1 MSVTTQV
8 EKTIQQEVAK
18 FDPFEARIAE
28 LKEKY
33 QGLTIIDA
41 EDKENYELVR
51 VAISELR
58 SIRTGTEKDKKEI
71 KAPFLAACSTIEE
84 KAKWII
90 SEVKKIEDPL
100 QKRKDEIDEEREREK
115 AEKKR
120 RQDAALFNRQL
131 QLTKM
136 GAAFDGTNFI
146 LEGVEVNMT
155 LVREVDDETYEEQI
169 LPQFKEIF
177 EKNEAIRIAEEDKK
191 KEADRILKEQQD
203 ELERQ
208 QEAMRKR
215 QEEMDR
221 KENEIKE
228 RELAAQKKKE
238 NDRIIVLHSLGMTYY
253 HPDNSYV
260 YNGVY
265 VVMEDIKILND
276 ENWGDLL
283 RKVEDRIYSIKEDE
297 RREADRKIEAAK
309 QKSIQDALDKQK
321 KEQEEAQAAKAR
333 QDELDRLR
341 KEEELAVA
349 SDDVKWKSF
358 LSLLPVGVGNLE
370 FKSRKYRTKAAIAV
384 EKLQEIK
391 AL

>member
-90 SEVKKIEDPL
+90 AEVKKIEDPL
-100 QKRKDEIDEEREREK
+100 QKRKDEIDEEREKEK

-120 RQDAALFNRQL
+120 KQDAALFNRQL

-136 GAAFDGTNFI
+136 GAQFDGANFI
-146 LEGVEVNMT
+146 LEGIEVNMA
-155 LVREVDDETYEEQI
+155 LVREVDDETYEAEI

-177 EKNEAIRIAEEDKK
+177 DRNEAVRIAEEEKK
-191 KEADRILKEQQD
+191 KEADRIFKEQQD
-203 ELERQ
+203 ELQRQ
-208 QEAMRKR
+208 QEEMRKR

-221 KENEIKE
+221 KENEIREK
-228 RELAAQKKKE
+228 ELAAQKKKE

-321 KEQEEAQAAKAR
+321 KEQEDAQAAKAR
-333 QDELDRLR
+333 KDELDIIR
-341 KEEELAVA
+341 KQEELEQ
-349 SDDVKWKSF
+349 STDSVKWAAFLKTVPDGLGGIELKS
-358 LSLLPVGVGNLE
+358 P
-370 FKSRKYRTKAAIAV
+370 KYRKKSVMAI

>member
-90 SEVKKIEDPL
+90 AEVKKIEDPL
-100 QKRKDEIDEEREREK
+100 QKRKDEIDEEREKEK

-120 RQDAALFNRQL
+120 KQDAALFNRQL

-136 GAAFDGTNFI
+136 GAQFDGANFI
-146 LEGVEVNMT
+146 LEGIEVNMA
-155 LVREVDDETYEEQI
+155 LVREVDDETYEAEI

-177 EKNEAIRIAEEDKK
+177 DRNEAVRIAEEEKK
-191 KEADRILKEQQD
+191 KEADRIFKEQQD
-203 ELERQ
+203 ELQRQ
-208 QEAMRKR
+208 QEEMRKR

-221 KENEIKE
+221 KENEIREK
-228 RELAAQKKKE
+228 ELAAQKKIG
-238 NDRIIVLHSLGMTYY
+238 RAHV
-253 HPDNSYV
+253 
-260 YNGVY
+260 
-265 VVMEDIKILND
+265 
-276 ENWGDLL
+276 
-283 RKVEDRIYSIKEDE
+283 
-297 RREADRKIEAAK
+297 
-309 QKSIQDALDKQK
+309 
-321 KEQEEAQAAKAR
+321 
-333 QDELDRLR
+333 
-341 KEEELAVA
+341 
-349 SDDVKWKSF
+349 
-358 LSLLPVGVGNLE
+358 
-370 FKSRKYRTKAAIAV
+370 
-384 EKLQEIK
+384 
-391 AL
+391 

>member
-33 QGLTIIDA
+33 HGLTIIDA

-90 SEVKKIEDPL
+90 AEVKKIEDPL
-100 QKRKDEIDEEREREK
+100 QKRKDEIDEEREKEK

-120 RQDAALFNRQL
+120 RQDAALFQRQL

-136 GAAFDGTNFI
+136 GAAFDGANFI
-146 LEGVEVNMT
+146 LEGVEVNMA
-155 LVREVDDETYEEQI
+155 LVREVDDDTYETEI

-177 EKNEAIRIAEEDKK
+177 DRNEGVRIAEEEKK
-191 KEADRILKEQQD
+191 KEEERIFKEQQD
-203 ELERQ
+203 ELQRQ
-208 QEAMRKR
+208 QEAVKKQ
-215 QEEMDR
+215 QEELER
-221 KENEIKE
+221 KQKEIKE
-228 RELAAQKKKE
+228 KEDAAANKKKNE
-238 NDRIIVLHSLGMTYY
+238 RISYLYNLGMRMNTQEGAYEFA
-253 HPDNSYV
+253 DLMI
-260 YNGVY
+260 G
-265 VVMEDIKILND
+265 EDAVSNLDDKK
-276 ENWGDLL
+276 WDLTMITL
-283 RKVEDRIYSIKEDE
+283 SADIQKIKEKK
-297 RREADRKIEAAK
+297 RIEAEENLEKEK
-309 QKSIQDALDKQK
+309 QKAIQDALDKHK

-370 FKSRKYRTKAAIAV
+370 FKSRKYRTKAAIAL

-391 AL
+391 SL

>member
-203 ELERQ
+203 ELQRQ
-208 QEAMRKR
+208 QEAVKKQ
-215 QEEMDR
+215 QEELERRQKEIEQKELDAKKKKEDDR
-221 KENEIKE
+221 VAQLYNMGMRINIHSGLYEFKDATISINDLKNMEDIEWVFATQCLYENIEKIKE
-228 RELAAQKKKE
+228 HDRIEAEKKLEEQKKKA
-238 NDRIIVLHSLGMTYY
+238 V
-253 HPDNSYV
+253 
-260 YNGVY
+260 
-265 VVMEDIKILND
+265 
-276 ENWGDLL
+276 
-283 RKVEDRIYSIKEDE
+283 
-297 RREADRKIEAAK
+297 
-309 QKSIQDALDKQK
+309 QDALEKQK

-333 QDELDRLR
+333 QDELDRIR

-358 LSLLPVGVGNLE
+358 LSLLPNGLGNLE
-370 FKSRKYRTKAAIAV
+370 FKSRKYRTKAAMAI

-391 AL
+391 SL